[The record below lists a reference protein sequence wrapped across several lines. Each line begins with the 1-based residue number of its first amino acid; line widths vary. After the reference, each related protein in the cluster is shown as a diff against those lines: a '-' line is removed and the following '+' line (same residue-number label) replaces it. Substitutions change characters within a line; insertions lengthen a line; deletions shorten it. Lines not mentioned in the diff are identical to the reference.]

1 MRSLHVAILLLAAGL
16 LTACGDSGD
25 DGTSATSAAVTGQP
39 TTAAEATSAAEPT
52 TATDATTATEATTAA
67 GVGTVDID
75 YRTGSV
81 PPPYNYELTLQ
92 VEVGADAATA
102 DYALTYLYRDALSD
116 DGTEPV
122 DADVQWSGAVDAA
135 TADLARG
142 LVADPALTGT
152 VDENAV
158 GGDSWDV
165 SVTAD
170 GEDAQTGVPADPDRY
185 RALICAVDAQAR
197 QAPGAAKAQNGPC

>member
-1 MRSLHVAILLLAAGL
+1 VRSFHVVTLLLAAGL
-16 LTACGDSGD
+16 LAACGDSGD

-39 TTAAEATSAAEPT
+39 TTAAEATSAAEPR
-52 TATDATTATEATTAA
+52 TAADATTTTEATTAA
-67 GVGTVDID
+67 GAGTVDVD
-75 YRTGSV
+75 YRSGSV
-81 PPPYNYELTLQ
+81 PPPYNYELTLH
-92 VEVGADAATA
+92 VEVGGDAATA
-102 DYALTYLYRDALSD
+102 DYALTYRYRDALPD
-116 DGTEPV
+116 DSTEPV
-122 DADVQWSGAVDAA
+122 DEDVQWSGAVDDA

-165 SVTAD
+165 SVTPD

-197 QAPGAAKAQNGPC
+197 QAPGATKAQNGPC